1 MSLLTLETKKYLLK
15 IDNFEGPLD
24 LLLHLI
30 KENKMD
36 IFDIEIESI
45 TRQYL
50 DYIHKMKEQNL
61 DIASAYLVM
70 ASELT
75 LIKARMLLPR
85 PKVEDEESEE
95 EDPRVEL
102 VARLLEYQAYKEI
115 TKTLKENESKRQEI
129 HTKLPEN
136 INNYI
141 EENTVIT
148 GEGSIDLLVDAF
160 RKFLVRKSE
169 EKPLS
174 TKVTMKEITVSS
186 RKLEIKSILKKEK
199 KVSFFKLFPVSTKE
213 YIVATFLAV
222 LDMARNK
229 ELLIKQEE
237 LFSDII
243 VEGVS

>member
-1 MSLLTLETKKYLLK
+1 MDLKLEV
-15 IDNFEGPLD
+15 FEGPLD

-85 PKVEDEESEE
+85 PKVDDEESEE

-148 GEGSIDLLVDAF
+148 GEGSLDLLVDAF
-160 RKFLVRKSE
+160 KKFLVRKSE

-186 RKLEIKSILKKEK
+186 RKLEIKNILKKEK

-213 YIVATFLAV
+213 YIVATFLAI

>member
-1 MSLLTLETKKYLLK
+1 MDLK
-15 IDNFEGPLD
+15 LDVFEGPLD

-45 TRQYL
+45 TKQYL

-61 DIASAYLVM
+61 DIASSYLVM

-75 LIKARMLLPR
+75 LIKARMLLPK
-85 PKVEDEESEE
+85 PKIESEE
-95 EDPRVEL
+95 EEEGDPREEL
-102 VARLLEYQAYKEI
+102 VSRLLEYQAYKEI
-115 TKTLKENESKRQEI
+115 TKTLKENESKRQKV

-136 INNYI
+136 INNYL
-141 EENTVIT
+141 EENTVIK
-148 GEGSIDLLVDAF
+148 GEGSLDLLVDAF
-160 RKFLVRKSE
+160 KKFLERKNE

-186 RKLEIKSILKKEK
+186 RKLEIRNILKKEK
-199 KVSFFKLFPVSTKE
+199 KVSFFKLFPITTRE
-213 YIVATFLAV
+213 YIVATFLAI

-229 ELLIKQEE
+229 ELLIKQED

-243 VEGVS
+243 CEVMS

>member
-1 MSLLTLETKKYLLK
+1 MDLKLEV
-15 IDNFEGPLD
+15 FEGPLD

-85 PKVEDEESEE
+85 PKVDEEETEE

-160 RKFLVRKSE
+160 KKFLVRKSE

-186 RKLEIKSILKKEK
+186 RKLEIKNILKKEK
-199 KVSFFKLFPVSTKE
+199 RVSFFKLFPVSTKE
-213 YIVATFLAV
+213 YIVATFLAI

>member
-1 MSLLTLETKKYLLK
+1 MDLKLEV
-15 IDNFEGPLD
+15 FEGPLD

-85 PKVEDEESEE
+85 PKVDDEETEE

-160 RKFLVRKSE
+160 KKFLVRKSE

-213 YIVATFLAV
+213 YIVATFLAI

>member
-1 MSLLTLETKKYLLK
+1 MDFKLEV
-15 IDNFEGPLD
+15 FEGPLD

-85 PKVEDEESEE
+85 PKVDDEEIEE
-95 EDPRVEL
+95 EDPREEL

-115 TKTLKENESKRQEI
+115 TKALKENESKRQEI

-141 EENTVIT
+141 EENTVII

-160 RKFLVRKSE
+160 KKFLVRKSE

-199 KVSFFKLFPVSTKE
+199 RVSFFKLFPVSTKE
-213 YIVATFLAV
+213 YIVATFLAI

>member
-1 MSLLTLETKKYLLK
+1 MDLKLEV
-15 IDNFEGPLD
+15 FEGPLD

-85 PKVEDEESEE
+85 PKVDEEETEE
-95 EDPRVEL
+95 EDPREEL

-160 RKFLVRKSE
+160 KKFLVRKSE

-199 KVSFFKLFPVSTKE
+199 KVSFFKLFPISTKE
-213 YIVATFLAV
+213 YIVATFLAI

>member
-1 MSLLTLETKKYLLK
+1 MDLKLEV
-15 IDNFEGPLD
+15 FEGPLD

-85 PKVEDEESEE
+85 PKVDDEEIEE
-95 EDPRVEL
+95 EDPREEL

-115 TKTLKENESKRQEI
+115 TKALKENESKRQEI

-141 EENTVIT
+141 EENTVII

-160 RKFLVRKSE
+160 KKFLVRKSE

-199 KVSFFKLFPVSTKE
+199 MVNFFKLFPVSTKE
-213 YIVATFLAV
+213 YIVATFLAI

>member
-1 MSLLTLETKKYLLK
+1 MDLKLEV
-15 IDNFEGPLD
+15 FEGPLD

-61 DIASAYLVM
+61 DIASSYLVM

-85 PKVEDEESEE
+85 PKVDDEETEE
-95 EDPRVEL
+95 EDPREEL

-160 RKFLVRKSE
+160 KKFLVRKSE

-213 YIVATFLAV
+213 YIVATFLAI

>member
-1 MSLLTLETKKYLLK
+1 MDLKLEV
-15 IDNFEGPLD
+15 FEGPLD

-85 PKVEDEESEE
+85 PKVDEAESEE

-141 EENTVIT
+141 EENTVII

-160 RKFLVRKSE
+160 KKFLVRKSE

>member
-1 MSLLTLETKKYLLK
+1 MDLKLEV
-15 IDNFEGPLD
+15 FEGPLD

-85 PKVEDEESEE
+85 PKVDDEETEE
-95 EDPRVEL
+95 EDPREEL

>member
-1 MSLLTLETKKYLLK
+1 MDFKLEV
-15 IDNFEGPLD
+15 FEGPLD

-85 PKVEDEESEE
+85 PKVDDEESEE

-160 RKFLVRKSE
+160 KKFLVRKSE

-186 RKLEIKSILKKEK
+186 RKLEIKNILKKEK

-213 YIVATFLAV
+213 YIVATFLAI

>member
-1 MSLLTLETKKYLLK
+1 MDLKLEV
-15 IDNFEGPLD
+15 FEGPLD

>member
-1 MSLLTLETKKYLLK
+1 MDLKLEV
-15 IDNFEGPLD
+15 FEGPLD

-85 PKVEDEESEE
+85 PKVDEEETEE
-95 EDPRVEL
+95 EDPREEL

-160 RKFLVRKSE
+160 KKFLVRKSE

-186 RKLEIKSILKKEK
+186 RKLEIKSILNKEK

-213 YIVATFLAV
+213 YIVSTFLAI

>member
-1 MSLLTLETKKYLLK
+1 MDLKLEV
-15 IDNFEGPLD
+15 FEGPLD

-141 EENTVIT
+141 EENTIIT

-186 RKLEIKSILKKEK
+186 RKLEIRNVLKSKK
-199 KVSFFKLFPVSTKE
+199 KVNFFELFPVTTKE
-213 YIVATFLAV
+213 YIVATFLAI
-222 LDMARNK
+222 LDMARNG
-229 ELLIKQEE
+229 ELLIRQED

-243 VEGVS
+243 CEVKS

>member
-1 MSLLTLETKKYLLK
+1 MDLKLEV
-15 IDNFEGPLD
+15 FEGPLD

-141 EENTVIT
+141 EENTIIT
-148 GEGSIDLLVDAF
+148 GEGSLDLLIDAF
-160 RKFLVRKSE
+160 KKFLVRKSE

-199 KVSFFKLFPVSTKE
+199 KISFFKLFPASTKE
-213 YIVATFLAV
+213 YIVATFLAI

>member
-1 MSLLTLETKKYLLK
+1 MDLKLEV
-15 IDNFEGPLD
+15 FEGPLD

-85 PKVEDEESEE
+85 PKVDEEEIEE
-95 EDPRVEL
+95 EDPREEL

-199 KVSFFKLFPVSTKE
+199 KISFFKLFPVSTKE

>member
-1 MSLLTLETKKYLLK
+1 MDFKLEV
-15 IDNFEGPLD
+15 FEGPLD

-85 PKVEDEESEE
+85 PKVDDEESEE

-148 GEGSIDLLVDAF
+148 GEGSLDLLVDAF
-160 RKFLVRKSE
+160 KKFLVRKSE

-186 RKLEIKSILKKEK
+186 RKLEIKNILKKEK

-213 YIVATFLAV
+213 YIVATFLAI

>member
-1 MSLLTLETKKYLLK
+1 MDLKLEV
-15 IDNFEGPLD
+15 FEGPLD

-85 PKVEDEESEE
+85 PKVDEEETEE
-95 EDPRVEL
+95 EDPREEL
-102 VARLLEYQAYKEI
+102 VERLLEYQAYKEI

-148 GEGSIDLLVDAF
+148 GEGSLDLLVDAF
-160 RKFLVRKSE
+160 KKFLVRKSE

-213 YIVATFLAV
+213 YIVATFLAI

>member
-1 MSLLTLETKKYLLK
+1 MDLK
-15 IDNFEGPLD
+15 LDVFEGPLD

-61 DIASAYLVM
+61 DIASSYLVM

-85 PKVEDEESEE
+85 PKIDEEESVE
-95 EDPRVEL
+95 EDPREEL

-115 TKTLKENESKRQEI
+115 TKTLKENEGKRQEI

-136 INNYI
+136 INNYL
-141 EENTVIT
+141 EDDVIIK
-148 GEGSIDLLVDAF
+148 GEEGSIDLLVEAF
-160 RKFLVRKSE
+160 KKFLERKNE

-186 RKLEIKSILKKEK
+186 RKLEIRNVLKSKK
-199 KVSFFKLFPVSTKE
+199 KVSFFELFSVTTKE
-213 YIVATFLAV
+213 YIVATFLAI
-222 LDMARNK
+222 LDMARNG
-229 ELLIKQEE
+229 ELLISQED

-243 VEGVS
+243 CEVKS

>member
-1 MSLLTLETKKYLLK
+1 MDLKLEV
-15 IDNFEGPLD
+15 FEGPLD

-85 PKVEDEESEE
+85 PKVDDEETEE
-95 EDPRVEL
+95 EDPREEL

-160 RKFLVRKSE
+160 KKFLVRKSE

-199 KVSFFKLFPVSTKE
+199 KISFFKLFPVSTKE
-213 YIVATFLAV
+213 YIVATFLAI

>member
-1 MSLLTLETKKYLLK
+1 MDLKLEV
-15 IDNFEGPLD
+15 FEGPLD

-199 KVSFFKLFPVSTKE
+199 KISFFKLFPVSTKE
-213 YIVATFLAV
+213 YIVATFLAI

>member
-1 MSLLTLETKKYLLK
+1 MDLKLEV
-15 IDNFEGPLD
+15 FEGPLD

-85 PKVEDEESEE
+85 PTVDEEETE
-95 EDPRVEL
+95 DEDPRVEL

-141 EENTVIT
+141 EENTIIT
-148 GEGSIDLLVDAF
+148 GEGSLNLLVDAF
-160 RKFLVRKSE
+160 KKFLVRKSE

-213 YIVATFLAV
+213 YIVATFLAI

>member
-1 MSLLTLETKKYLLK
+1 MDLKLEV
-15 IDNFEGPLD
+15 FEGPLD

-45 TRQYL
+45 TKQYL

-85 PKVEDEESEE
+85 PKVDEEETEE
-95 EDPRVEL
+95 EDPREEL

-141 EENTVIT
+141 EENTLIT
-148 GEGSIDLLVDAF
+148 GEGSLDLLVDAF
-160 RKFLVRKSE
+160 KKFLVRKSE

-213 YIVATFLAV
+213 YIVATFLAI

>member
-1 MSLLTLETKKYLLK
+1 MDLKLEV
-15 IDNFEGPLD
+15 FEGPLD

-85 PKVEDEESEE
+85 PKVDEEETEE

-141 EENTVIT
+141 EENTVII

-160 RKFLVRKSE
+160 KKFLVRKSE

-243 VEGVS
+243 VEGV

>member
-1 MSLLTLETKKYLLK
+1 MDLKLEV
-15 IDNFEGPLD
+15 FEGPLD

-45 TRQYL
+45 TKQYL

-85 PKVEDEESEE
+85 PKVDEEEVEE
-95 EDPRVEL
+95 EDPREEL

-141 EENTVIT
+141 EENTIIK
-148 GEGSIDLLVDAF
+148 GEGSLDLLVDAF
-160 RKFLVRKSE
+160 KKFLVRKSE

-199 KVSFFKLFPVSTKE
+199 RVSFFKLFPVSTKE
-213 YIVATFLAV
+213 YIVATFLAI

-243 VEGVS
+243 VEGVA

>member
-1 MSLLTLETKKYLLK
+1 MDFKLEV
-15 IDNFEGPLD
+15 FEGPLD

-61 DIASAYLVM
+61 DIASSYLVM

-85 PKVEDEESEE
+85 PKVDEEESEE
-95 EDPRVEL
+95 EDPREEL

-115 TKTLKENESKRQEI
+115 TKALKENESKRQEI

-141 EENTVIT
+141 EENTVII

-160 RKFLVRKSE
+160 KKFLVRKSE

-199 KVSFFKLFPVSTKE
+199 RVSFFKLFPVYTKE
-213 YIVATFLAV
+213 YIVATFLAI

-229 ELLIKQEE
+229 ELLINQEE

-243 VEGVS
+243 VEGV

>member
-1 MSLLTLETKKYLLK
+1 MDLK
-15 IDNFEGPLD
+15 LDAFEGPLD

-45 TRQYL
+45 TKQYL

-61 DIASAYLVM
+61 DIASSYLVM

-85 PKVEDEESEE
+85 PKVDDEEVEDT
-95 EDPRVEL
+95 DPREEL
-102 VARLLEYQAYKEI
+102 VTRLLEYQAYKEI

-136 INNYI
+136 INKYI
-141 EENTVIT
+141 ENDTIIK
-148 GEGSIDLLVDAF
+148 GEGSLDLLVDAF
-160 RKFLVRKSE
+160 KKFLERKNE
-169 EKPLS
+169 DKPLS

-186 RKLEIKSILKKEK
+186 RKLEIRNILKKDK
-199 KVSFFKLFPVSTKE
+199 KISFFKLFPISTKE
-213 YIVATFLAV
+213 YIVATFLAI

-229 ELLIKQEE
+229 ELLIEQEE

-243 VEGVS
+243 IEGVS

>member
-1 MSLLTLETKKYLLK
+1 MDLKLEV
-15 IDNFEGPLD
+15 FEGPLD

-85 PKVEDEESEE
+85 PKVDEEETEE
-95 EDPRVEL
+95 EDPRKEL

-160 RKFLVRKSE
+160 KKFLVRKSE

-213 YIVATFLAV
+213 YIVATFLAI

>member
-1 MSLLTLETKKYLLK
+1 MDLKLE
-15 IDNFEGPLD
+15 IFEGPLD

-85 PKVEDEESEE
+85 PKVADEESEE

-199 KVSFFKLFPVSTKE
+199 KISFFKLFPVSTKE

>member
-1 MSLLTLETKKYLLK
+1 MDLKLEV
-15 IDNFEGPLD
+15 FEGPLD

-61 DIASAYLVM
+61 DIASSYLVM

-85 PKVEDEESEE
+85 PKVDEEESEE
-95 EDPRVEL
+95 EDPREEL

-213 YIVATFLAV
+213 YIVATFLAI

>member
-1 MSLLTLETKKYLLK
+1 MDFKLEV
-15 IDNFEGPLD
+15 FEGPLD

-85 PKVEDEESEE
+85 PKVDEEETEE
-95 EDPRVEL
+95 EDPREEL

-160 RKFLVRKSE
+160 KKFLVRKSE

-199 KVSFFKLFPVSTKE
+199 RVSFFKLFPVSTKE
-213 YIVATFLAV
+213 YIVATFLAI

>member
-1 MSLLTLETKKYLLK
+1 MDFKLEV
-15 IDNFEGPLD
+15 FEGPLD

-85 PKVEDEESEE
+85 PKVDEEETEE

-141 EENTVIT
+141 EENTLIT
-148 GEGSIDLLVDAF
+148 GEGSLDLLVDAF
-160 RKFLVRKSE
+160 KKFLVRKSE

-213 YIVATFLAV
+213 YIVATFLAI

>member
-1 MSLLTLETKKYLLK
+1 MDLKLEV
-15 IDNFEGPLD
+15 FEGPLD

-45 TRQYL
+45 TKQYL

-61 DIASAYLVM
+61 DIASSYLVM

-85 PKVEDEESEE
+85 PKVEEEKEE
-95 EDPRVEL
+95 EDPREEL

-115 TKTLKENESKRQEI
+115 TKALKDGESKRQEI

-136 INNYI
+136 INNYLSD
-141 EENTVIT
+141 EVSLK

-160 RKFLVRKSE
+160 KKFLMRKSE

-186 RKLEIKSILKKEK
+186 RKLEIRNILKKEK
-199 KVSFFKLFPVSTKE
+199 RVSFFKLFPVTTRE

-222 LDMARNK
+222 LDMARHG
-229 ELLIKQEE
+229 ELNICQDE
-237 LFSDII
+237 LFSDIVCEVI
-243 VEGVS
+243 